1 MDLNFEMEENVSTM
15 GLSPGTVDQMFG
27 VTLVTEKVWN
37 WINNN
42 KLKMTIF
49 YHGIKIS
56 HSK

>member
-42 KLKMTIF
+42 KTEDDNIL
-49 YHGIKIS
+49 S
-56 HSK
+56 WN